1 MAGPTTIQVT
11 ENVTTIT
18 ATGDQISID
27 LTDDVTT
34 IQAYN
39 LAVPTAVPGVIDASS
54 VTVSAYNTIPSGFLD
69 NALKVLADQ
78 NFRSDSTPTGSYIE
92 EGDTWYDTDD
102 NQLKV
107 YRETSSGVFEWVP
120 IILGTSSGDSD
131 TLDGGA
137 F

>member
-1 MAGPTTIQVT
+1 MAGPTTIEVT
-11 ENVTTIT
+11 ENVTSIT

-54 VTVSAYNTIPSGFLD
+54 VTVSAYNTISGGFLD
-69 NALKVLADQ
+69 EALKELADQ
-78 NFRSDSTPTGSYIE
+78 SFRGGSTPTTNVE
-92 EGDTWYDTDD
+92 EGDTWYDTLNDIFY
-102 NQLKV
+102 V
-107 YRETSSGVFEWVP
+107 YRTINGITDWYPLLATQV
-120 IILGTSSGDSD
+120 DSR
-131 TLDGGA
+131 LDGGA

>member
-1 MAGPTTIQVT
+1 MAGPTTIEVT
-11 ENVTTIT
+11 ENVTSIT

-54 VTVSAYNTIPSGFLD
+54 VTVTGYNTISTGFLD
-69 NALKVLADQ
+69 EALKVLADQ
-78 NFRSDSTPTGSYIE
+78 SFRGSSTPTTNVE
-92 EGDTWYDTDD
+92 EGDTWYDTLNDIFY
-102 NQLKV
+102 V
-107 YRETSSGVFEWVP
+107 YRTINGITDWYPLLATQV
-120 IILGTSSGDSD
+120 DSR
-131 TLDGGA
+131 LDGGA

>member
-1 MAGPTTIQVT
+1 MSGPAVIEVT
-11 ENVTTIT
+11 ENVTEIT
-18 ATGDQISID
+18 ASSDQITIN

-34 IQAYN
+34 IQAYS
-39 LAVPTAVPGVIDASS
+39 LAIPLTVPGVIDASS
-54 VTVSAYNTIPSGFLD
+54 VTVTPYNTVTATFLD
-69 NALKVLADQ
+69 EALKELADQ

-120 IILGTSSGDSD
+120 IMVGNISPDSD